1 MASAINNEASSP
13 DEVVES
19 LASKYK
25 IDIEAARA
33 IFTTGVEAGRLS
45 ANVALSSGGSREAC
59 SFTDGVSFES
69 IRKEQAA
76 FAKEREWDQFH
87 TPRNLALA
95 LVGEVGELCECFQW
109 KGEVAEGLVGFKP
122 AEIEHVGQEL
132 SDVLLYL
139 LRLSEKCHIDLPV
152 AAKKKMALNA
162 KKYPSEKVKGSS
174 KKYNEY

>member
-1 MASAINNEASSP
+1 MFPGQFLRSNHQPFDDLFSLFKFLSFKLPNQMRVS
-13 DEVVES
+13 VV
-19 LASKYK
+19 
-25 IDIEAARA
+25 
-33 IFTTGVEAGRLS
+33 V
-45 ANVALSSGGSREAC
+45 
-59 SFTDGVSFES
+59 
-69 IRKEQAA
+69 
-76 FAKEREWDQFH
+76 
-87 TPRNLALA
+87 
-95 LVGEVGELCECFQW
+95 QW